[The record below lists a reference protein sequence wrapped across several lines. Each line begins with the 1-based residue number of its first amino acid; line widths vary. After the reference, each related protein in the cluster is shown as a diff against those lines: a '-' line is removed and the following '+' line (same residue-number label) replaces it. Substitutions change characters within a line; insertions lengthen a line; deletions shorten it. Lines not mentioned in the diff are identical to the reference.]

1 MKPTAF
7 YIAVLL
13 TLFPVSWVGS
23 CSLLYAHEFETG
35 HIERSID
42 VIVRGQDIQVKYSLG
57 LADETIVNW
66 LVAEEAI
73 EKKAET
79 RFRKC
84 IADLESQTKKAEAE
98 KKTEVQEPLIQEP
111 PKQRNAESVPPAG
124 AIDADGAA
132 GADVAGEV
140 DTEPL
145 AFQTE
150 LMQLL
155 REKLSDSVCENLQL
169 TIDGKQLK
177 FADLKVSDSAPHPVA
192 MEILLSAELPTT
204 AATVLSFVD
213 RNFLEVDE
221 VAAEPAAKAKS
232 TKEDESAA
240 QKTPEPKHR
249 YFGNVRLACRV
260 KGMAVQLHSNVA
272 PVLARAKPTDLANAT
287 LQERIEAATIRTK
300 IGFAK
305 PSQD

>member
-23 CSLLYAHEFETG
+23 CSPLCAHEFETG

-66 LVAEEAI
+66 LVAEGAI

-98 KKTEVQEPLIQEP
+98 KKTEVQEP
-111 PKQRNAESVPPAG
+111 PKQRNAESVSPASG
-124 AIDADGAA
+124 AVDADGAA

-192 MEILLSAELPTT
+192 MEILLSAELPST

-232 TKEDESAA
+232 TKEVESAA